1 MNRITSI
8 QQYKNIIAVAK
19 QNNFKLSNC
28 FFLAADINQ
37 KIVRNSLL
45 FAYIQN
51 GLLLFDDISDFYRC
65 YYFLPVVGNPEKIQL
80 DKNAVIEFPFNNTMT
95 EKQILQVEKI
105 KAMGFSL
112 GRESGMM
119 CSSPTAIVALN
130 AEQKESICCL
140 ADDGDAEQILNL
152 MNIVFDPLYSFLPSM
167 QELCDDIKEGRVIV
181 IRDGEKIA
189 AALISG
195 FEKKIAMIKQV
206 AVNPAYRGKQFGKML
221 LQAYHSKY
229 CGEASSFQHWVDLNN
244 YTAIN
249 MYRKF
254 DYEFNLRKANE
265 YILRVKEK

>member
-1 MNRITSI
+1 MDKISSI
-8 QQYKNIIAVAK
+8 QQYKSIIAVTK
-19 QNNFKLSNC
+19 QNEFKLSNC
-28 FFLAADINQ
+28 FFLAAEINR
-37 KIVRNSLL
+37 KITRGSLL
-45 FAYIQN
+45 FEYIKN
-51 GLLLFDDISDFYRC
+51 GVLLFDDLTDFYRC
-65 YYFLPVVGNPEKIQL
+65 YFFLPVADNPEKIQL
-80 DKNAVIEFPFNNTMT
+80 DKNAVIEFPFNGSMN
-95 EKQILQVEKI
+95 EKQLLQIEKVN
-105 KAMGFSL
+105 AMGFSL

-119 CSSPTAIVALN
+119 CSSATAVVTSS
-130 AEQKESICCL
+130 AEPANGICCL
-140 ADDGDAEQILNL
+140 ADVRDAEQILNL

-189 AALISG
+189 AALISS

-206 AVNPAYRGKQFGKML
+206 AVNPAYRGKQFGKVL

-229 CGEASSFQHWVDLNN
+229 CGEASLFQHWVDLNN

-254 DYEFNLRKANE
+254 GYEFNLRKANE